1 MVLRS
6 TPVFRQISRWLRPFS
21 RSVFTVVFRFGF
33 KTFILLF
40 SHFSKWEVVRSVAVW
55 NNFEGQVYV
64 TWVGDFQVAT
74 SGGFWVA
81 VRDIPSV
88 KFSKSY
94 KDKNDE
100 WVNTDFFRM
109 QDLPLVLAAGLEALI
124 YMRSLQQ
131 EQKTNSNQSDGLTF
145 GIQAV

>member
-1 MVLRS
+1 
-6 TPVFRQISRWLRPFS
+6 
-21 RSVFTVVFRFGF
+21 
-33 KTFILLF
+33 
-40 SHFSKWEVVRSVAVW
+40 
-55 NNFEGQVYV
+55 
-64 TWVGDFQVAT
+64 VGDFQVAT